1 MKRSLRGSKPG
12 GGAQKPETNEERAAH
27 IAQNMDPNT
36 LNTIQDTINQYGGR
50 SQSELLR
57 ELKNYKNA
65 GHMDEGALDNVAQ
78 RLMPMLTPEQQ
89 RRLFDVMGQL
99 KK

>member
-1 MKRSLRGSKPG
+1 MKRSLRGSKQG
-12 GGAQKPETNEERAAH
+12 GDAQKPRMDEERAARM
-27 IAQNMDPNT
+27 AQNMDADT
-36 LNTIQDTINQYGGR
+36 MNTIQNAVNQYGGK

-57 ELKNYKNA
+57 ELQNYKNS
-65 GHMDEGALDNVAQ
+65 GMMDDGALDSVAQ
-78 RLMPMLTPEQQ
+78 RLMPMLTAEQQ